1 MPNGPARAEFW
12 KDFVI
17 QRCDYPAPDRLRGQ
31 LAEAMFSD
39 FCACGCNSFA
49 VEVLPGVAPLTE
61 ARENPSSGYGAIHT
75 ADFKMTDG
83 RTLEVALFAD
93 DSGNLVYVEVD
104 CCANSYPVPDDP
116 DVEAR
121 PFQTWTAKRLILG

>member
-1 MPNGPARAEFW
+1 
-12 KDFVI
+12 
-17 QRCDYPAPDRLRGQ
+17 
-31 LAEAMFSD
+31 MFSD

-49 VEVLPGVAPLTE
+49 VKVLPGVAPLTE

-116 DVEAR
+116 DVEAK
-121 PFQTWTAKRLILG
+121 PFPDVDGEAANPRLDERSGSETDARLKGRKVPSE